1 MAVTVN
7 IYYRGNGGNA
17 RRFVREMVE
26 SGIVAKIRAKDG
38 NLRYEYFFP
47 MEDEENWP
55 FSLTVGKTSL
65 PLTNIT
71 LLR

>member
-17 RRFVREMVE
+17 RRFAREMAE
-26 SGIVAKIRAKDG
+26 SGTVAKIRAKDG

-47 MEDEENWP
+47 YGGRRNGP
-55 FSLTVGKTSL
+55 SH
-65 PLTNIT
+65 
-71 LLR
+71 